1 MNNSFELVA
10 APHTPCYPDG
20 SVSLSMIDRQC
31 EFLLHN
37 GVTGVFVCGTTGE
50 GLSFTTAERMA
61 VLERWLKVS
70 AGRLKII
77 AHVGH
82 NCQREAMEL
91 AAHAK
96 GLNIGGVAAIAPHFV
111 KPAKVNDLVDFLR
124 PIAEA
129 CAPLPFLYYDI
140 PSLTN
145 VTHSA
150 ADVIRLGLH
159 LIPNF
164 GGIKFTNINAVVLQE
179 CLSEAG
185 TKAAVYFGVEEMLLA
200 TLPLGVRQA
209 VGSTFNYT
217 SRLHLQIVEAF
228 DRGNLAQA
236 ALLQRRSVQ
245 IVRIIEKHGGPIRA
259 GKVAMS
265 LLGLDLGPVRPP
277 LAIMTPG
284 EIEALHA
291 DLCTVPG
298 LNQPLS

>member
-70 AGRLKII
+70 ASRLKII

-179 CLSEAG
+179 CLSEVG

-200 TLPLGVRQA
+200 TLPLGIRQA

-259 GKVAMS
+259 GKAAMS

-291 DLCTVPG
+291 DLRTVPG